1 MTEHKK
7 NNTND
12 DKALRTI
19 NQANKKATILV
30 FFLAVIIVF
39 VFGFIFYY
47 FFFSKLNTAKKN
59 DEPLYFAVLFIDDGR
74 EIYGAYVGII
84 SSLHNRIGMIGLP
97 RNIALWENSKDSPP
111 VPLETLYKNGGENA
125 VFRAIE
131 TSVDKKISYR
141 IAIDNNQISDI
152 IDLIGGVKM
161 YVEEPIKFKDEEK
174 GYELSFGI
182 GEWLFTSSKVISYLH
197 YLQMNGYSD
206 IETLYRL
213 EDVIINSM
221 IGFIQSP
228 QLRNILH
235 SKDMRKAIASKVK
248 SNLRPPDMKA
258 FLDILSNSNERT
270 LVIENID
277 ARLDD
282 NGVLTP
288 IFEGS
293 AFIKQMD
300 DLTLYVEL
308 KTQKSELTNEDVSL
322 TVLNATTVAGLADR
336 INIRMRYRGFAAGEY
351 GNFTTNLNESVV
363 LIRDGQIEKAFM
375 VANEGRVSR
384 VYAKTDRRVLNNAVL
399 ILGNDYYE
407 ITQ

>member
-1 MTEHKK
+1 MRNYNKK
-7 NNTND
+7 NIND
-12 DKALRTI
+12 EKALRTI
-19 NQANKKATILV
+19 SQANKKATILV
-30 FFLAVIIVF
+30 LFSGILIAFII
-39 VFGFIFYY
+39 GFIFYY
-47 FFFSKLNTAKKN
+47 FFVSKLNIAKKN
-59 DEPLYFAVLFIDDGR
+59 DEPLYFAVLFIDDDR
-74 EIYGAYVGII
+74 EIYGSYVGII
-84 SSLHNRIGMIGLP
+84 SSLHNRIGLIGLP
-97 RNIALWENSKDSPP
+97 RNIALWENVDSPP
-111 VPLETLYKNGGENA
+111 VPLDILYKNGGENA

-131 TSVDKKISYR
+131 NSVDKKITYR

-152 IDLIGGVKM
+152 IDLIGGIKM
-161 YVEEPIKFKDEEK
+161 YVEEPIEFKDEEK

-182 GEWLFTSSKVISYLH
+182 GEWLFTSNKVISYLD
-197 YLQMNGYSD
+197 YLTMNGYKD

-213 EDVIINSM
+213 EDIIINSA
-221 IGFIQSP
+221 IGLIQSP
-228 QLRNILH
+228 QLRNIIH
-235 SKDMRKAIASKVK
+235 SKDMRKIIASKIK
-248 SNLRPPDMKA
+248 SNLRPPDVKA
-258 FLDILSNSNERT
+258 FLDILANSNERT

-277 ARLDD
+277 ARVDD
-282 NGVLTP
+282 NGILTP

-293 AFIKQMD
+293 AFKKQMN

-308 KTQKSELTNEDVSL
+308 KTQKSELNNEDVSL
-322 TVLNATTVAGLADR
+322 SVLNATTVAGLADR

>member
-1 MTEHKK
+1 MRNYNKK
-7 NNTND
+7 NIND
-12 DKALRTI
+12 EKALRTI
-19 NQANKKATILV
+19 SQANKKATILV
-30 FFLAVIIVF
+30 LFSGILIAFII
-39 VFGFIFYY
+39 GFIFYY
-47 FFFSKLNTAKKN
+47 FFVSKLNIAKKN
-59 DEPLYFAVLFIDDGR
+59 DEPLYFAVLFIDDDR
-74 EIYGAYVGII
+74 EIYGSYVGII
-84 SSLHNRIGMIGLP
+84 SSLHNRIGLIGLP
-97 RNIALWENSKDSPP
+97 RNIALWENVDSPP
-111 VPLETLYKNGGENA
+111 VPLDMLYKNGGENA

-131 TSVDKKISYR
+131 NSVDKKITYR

-152 IDLIGGVKM
+152 IDLIGGIKM
-161 YVEEPIKFKDEEK
+161 YVEEPIEFKDEEK

-182 GEWLFTSSKVISYLH
+182 GEWLFTSNKVISYLH
-197 YLQMNGYSD
+197 YLTMNGYKD

-213 EDVIINSM
+213 EDIIINSA
-221 IGFIQSP
+221 IGLIQSP
-228 QLRNILH
+228 QLRNIIH
-235 SKDMRKAIASKVK
+235 SKDMRKIIASKIK
-248 SNLRPPDMKA
+248 SNLRPPDVKA
-258 FLDILSNSNERT
+258 FLDILANSNERT

-277 ARLDD
+277 ARVDD
-282 NGVLTP
+282 NGILTP

-293 AFIKQMD
+293 AFKKQMN

-308 KTQKSELTNEDVSL
+308 KTQKSELNNEDVSL
-322 TVLNATTVAGLADR
+322 SVLNATTVAGLADR

>member
-1 MTEHKK
+1 MNNRNEKK
-7 NNTND
+7 LN
-12 DKALRTI
+12 DKALKTI
-19 NQANKKATILV
+19 SQANKKAVML
-30 FFLAVIIVF
+30 IIFSIIFSVSF
-39 VFGFIFYY
+39 IGIIFYY
-47 FFFSKLNTAKKN
+47 FFISKLDIAKKN
-59 DEPLYFAVLFIDDGR
+59 DEPLYFSVLFIDDNND
-74 EIYGAYVGII
+74 IYGAYVGII
-84 SSLHNRIGMIGLP
+84 SSLNNRIGLIGLP
-97 RNIALWENSKDSPP
+97 RNIALWESPDSSPR
-111 VPLETLYKNGGENA
+111 VINELYKNGGENA

-131 TSVDKKISYR
+131 NSVNKKITYR

-161 YVEEPIKFKDEEK
+161 YVEEPINFKDEEK
-174 GYELSFGI
+174 GYELLFDI
-182 GEWLFTSSKVISYLH
+182 GEWMFTGKKIISYLH
-197 YLQMNGYSD
+197 YLNMKGYED

-213 EDVIINSM
+213 EDVIVNSM
-221 IGFIQSP
+221 IALIQSP
-228 QLRNILH
+228 QLRSIIH
-235 SKDMRKAIASKVK
+235 SKDMRNALFSKIK

-258 FLDILSNSNERT
+258 IMNILANSNERT

-277 ARLDD
+277 TRVDD
-282 NGVLTP
+282 NGILTP

-308 KTQKSELTNEDVSL
+308 KTQKSELNNEDVSL
-322 TVLNATTVAGLADR
+322 TVLNATTVGGLADR

-351 GNFTTNLNESVV
+351 GNFGTNLNESVV

-375 VANEGRVSR
+375 VANEGRVTR

>member
-1 MTEHKK
+1 MRNYNKK
-7 NNTND
+7 NIND
-12 DKALRTI
+12 EKALRTI
-19 NQANKKATILV
+19 SQANKKATILV
-30 FFLAVIIVF
+30 LFSGILIAFII
-39 VFGFIFYY
+39 GFIFYY
-47 FFFSKLNTAKKN
+47 FFVSKLNISKKN
-59 DEPLYFAVLFIDDGR
+59 DEPLYFAVLFIDDDR
-74 EIYGAYVGII
+74 EIYGSYVGII
-84 SSLHNRIGMIGLP
+84 SSLHNRIGLIGLP
-97 RNIALWENSKDSPP
+97 RNIALWENVDSPP
-111 VPLETLYKNGGENA
+111 VPLDMLYKNGGENA

-131 TSVDKKISYR
+131 NSVDKKITYR

-152 IDLIGGVKM
+152 IDLIGGIKM
-161 YVEEPIKFKDEEK
+161 YVEEPIEFKDKEK

-182 GEWLFTSSKVISYLH
+182 GEWLFTSNKVISYLH
-197 YLQMNGYSD
+197 YLTMNGYKD

-213 EDVIINSM
+213 EDIIINSA
-221 IGFIQSP
+221 IGLIQSP
-228 QLRNILH
+228 QLRNIIH
-235 SKDMRKAIASKVK
+235 SKDMRKIIASKIK
-248 SNLRPPDMKA
+248 SNLRPPDVKA
-258 FLDILSNSNERT
+258 FLDILANSNERT

-277 ARLDD
+277 ARVDD
-282 NGVLTP
+282 NGILTP

-293 AFIKQMD
+293 AFKKQMN

-308 KTQKSELTNEDVSL
+308 KTQKSELNNEDVSL
-322 TVLNATTVAGLADR
+322 SVLNATTVAGLADR

>member
-1 MTEHKK
+1 MRNYNKK
-7 NNTND
+7 NIND
-12 DKALRTI
+12 EKALRTI
-19 NQANKKATILV
+19 SQANKKATILV
-30 FFLAVIIVF
+30 LFSGILIAFII
-39 VFGFIFYY
+39 GFIFYY
-47 FFFSKLNTAKKN
+47 FFVSKLNIAKKN
-59 DEPLYFAVLFIDDGR
+59 DEPLYFAVLFIDDDR
-74 EIYGAYVGII
+74 EIYGSYVGII
-84 SSLHNRIGMIGLP
+84 SSLHNRIGLIGLP
-97 RNIALWENSKDSPP
+97 RNIALWENVDSPP
-111 VPLETLYKNGGENA
+111 VPLDMLYKNGGENA

-131 TSVDKKISYR
+131 NSVDKKITYR

-152 IDLIGGVKM
+152 IDLIGGIKM
-161 YVEEPIKFKDEEK
+161 YVEEPIEFKDEEK

-182 GEWLFTSSKVISYLH
+182 GEWLFTSNKVISYLH
-197 YLQMNGYSD
+197 YLTMNGYKD

-213 EDVIINSM
+213 EDIIINSA
-221 IGFIQSP
+221 IGLIQSP
-228 QLRNILH
+228 QLRNIIH
-235 SKDMRKAIASKVK
+235 SKDMRKIIASKIK
-248 SNLRPPDMKA
+248 SNLRPPDVKA
-258 FLDILSNSNERT
+258 FLDILANSNERT

-277 ARLDD
+277 ARVDD
-282 NGVLTP
+282 NGILTP

-293 AFIKQMD
+293 AFKKQMN

-308 KTQKSELTNEDVSL
+308 KTQKSELNNEDVSL
-322 TVLNATTVAGLADR
+322 SVLNATTVAGLADR

-363 LIRDGQIEKAFM
+363 LIRDGQIEKSFM

>member
-1 MTEHKK
+1 MRNYNKK
-7 NNTND
+7 NIND
-12 DKALRTI
+12 EKALRTI
-19 NQANKKATILV
+19 SQANKKATILV
-30 FFLAVIIVF
+30 LFSGILIAFII
-39 VFGFIFYY
+39 GFIFYY
-47 FFFSKLNTAKKN
+47 FFVSKLNIAKKN
-59 DEPLYFAVLFIDDGR
+59 DEPLYFAVLFIDDDR
-74 EIYGAYVGII
+74 EIYGSYVGII
-84 SSLHNRIGMIGLP
+84 SSLHNRIGLIGLP
-97 RNIALWENSKDSPP
+97 RNIALWENVDSPP
-111 VPLETLYKNGGENA
+111 VPLDMLYKNGGENA

-131 TSVDKKISYR
+131 NSVDKKITYR

-152 IDLIGGVKM
+152 IDLIGGIKM
-161 YVEEPIKFKDEEK
+161 YVEEPIEFKDEEK

-182 GEWLFTSSKVISYLH
+182 GEWLFTSNKVISYLH
-197 YLQMNGYSD
+197 YLTMNGYKD

-213 EDVIINSM
+213 EDIIINSA
-221 IGFIQSP
+221 IGLIQSP
-228 QLRNILH
+228 QLRNIIH
-235 SKDMRKAIASKVK
+235 SKDMRKIIASKIK
-248 SNLRPPDMKA
+248 SNLRPPDVKA
-258 FLDILSNSNERT
+258 FLDILANSNERT

-277 ARLDD
+277 ARVDD
-282 NGVLTP
+282 NGILTP

-293 AFIKQMD
+293 AFKKQMN

-308 KTQKSELTNEDVSL
+308 KTQKSKLNNEDVSL
-322 TVLNATTVAGLADR
+322 SVLNATTVAGLADR

>member
-1 MTEHKK
+1 MK
-7 NNTND
+7 NKNEKNIN
-12 DKALRTI
+12 DKALKTI
-19 NQANKKATILV
+19 SRANKKAVI
-30 FFLAVIIVF
+30 AVIFSIVF
-39 VFGFIFYY
+39 SVSFIVALFYY
-47 FFFSKLNTAKKN
+47 FFVSKLDIAKKN
-59 DEPLYFAVLFIDDGR
+59 DEPLYFAVLFIDDNR
-74 EIYGAYVGII
+74 EQIYGAYVGIV
-84 SSLHNRIGMIGLP
+84 SSLNNRIGLIGLP
-97 RNIALWENSKDSPP
+97 RNIALWENKNYNPSI
-111 VPLETLYKNGGENA
+111 LNELYKNGGENA

-141 IAIDNNQISDI
+141 ISIDNNQISDI

-161 YVEEPIKFKDEEK
+161 YIEEPIEYKDEEN

-182 GEWLFTSSKVISYLH
+182 GEWLFTGKKIISYLH
-197 YLQMNGYSD
+197 YLTMKGYED

-213 EDVIINSM
+213 EDVIINCMMSL
-221 IGFIQSP
+221 IQSP
-228 QLRNILH
+228 QLRNIIH
-235 SKDMRKAIASKVK
+235 VQSMRNTVFSKVK
-248 SNLRPPDMKA
+248 SNLRPPDIKA
-258 FLDILSNSNERT
+258 FSNILANSNERT

-277 ARLDD
+277 ARIDD

-308 KTQKSELTNEDVSL
+308 KTQKSELNNEDVSL
-322 TVLNATTVAGLADR
+322 TVLNATTVGGLADR
-336 INIRMRYRGFAAGEY
+336 INIRMRYRGFSAGEY
-351 GNFTTNLNESVV
+351 GNFMTNLNESVV

-375 VANEGRVSR
+375 VAREGRINR
-384 VYAKTDRRVLNNAVL
+384 VYAKTDRRVLNNVVL

>member
-1 MTEHKK
+1 MNNRNEKK
-7 NNTND
+7 LND
-12 DKALRTI
+12 RALKTI
-19 NQANKKATILV
+19 SQANKKAVMLIIFSAVFSVSFIVIL
-30 FFLAVIIVF
+30 
-39 VFGFIFYY
+39 FYY
-47 FFFSKLNTAKKN
+47 FFVSKLDIAKKN
-59 DEPLYFAVLFIDDGR
+59 DEPVYFSVLFIDDNN
-74 EIYGAYVGII
+74 ELYGAYVGII
-84 SSLHNRIGMIGLP
+84 SSLNNRIGLIGLP
-97 RNIALWENSKDSPP
+97 RNIALWENRDSAPT
-111 VPLETLYKNGGENA
+111 VMEELYRNGRESA

-131 TSVDKKISYR
+131 NSLDKKITYR

-152 IDLIGGVKM
+152 IDLMGGVKM
-161 YVEEPIKFKDEEK
+161 YIEEPINYKDEEK
-174 GYELSFGI
+174 GYELSFDI
-182 GEWLFTSSKVISYLH
+182 GEWMFTGKKVISYLH
-197 YLQMNGYSD
+197 YLNMKGYED

-213 EDVIINSM
+213 EDIIINSM
-221 IGFIQSP
+221 IALIQSP
-228 QLRNILH
+228 QLRNIIH
-235 SKDMRKAIASKVK
+235 SKDMVNAMSSKIK

-258 FLDILSNSNERT
+258 FMNILANSNERT

-288 IFEGS
+288 IFDGS

-308 KTQKSELTNEDVSL
+308 KTQKSELSNEDVSL

-351 GNFTTNLNESVV
+351 GNFGTNLNESVV
-363 LIRDGQIEKAFM
+363 LVRDGQIEKAFM
-375 VANEGRVSR
+375 VADEGRVSR
-384 VYAKTDRRVLNNAVL
+384 VYGKTDRRVLNNAVL

>member
-1 MTEHKK
+1 MRNYNKK
-7 NNTND
+7 NIND
-12 DKALRTI
+12 EKALRTI
-19 NQANKKATILV
+19 SQANKKATILV
-30 FFLAVIIVF
+30 LFSGILIAFII
-39 VFGFIFYY
+39 GFIFYY
-47 FFFSKLNTAKKN
+47 FFVSKLNIAKKN
-59 DEPLYFAVLFIDDGR
+59 DEPLYFAVLFIDDDR
-74 EIYGAYVGII
+74 EIYGSYVGII
-84 SSLHNRIGMIGLP
+84 SSLHNRIGLIGLP
-97 RNIALWENSKDSPP
+97 RNIALWENVDSPP
-111 VPLETLYKNGGENA
+111 VPLDMLYKNGGENA

-131 TSVDKKISYR
+131 NSVDKKITYR

-152 IDLIGGVKM
+152 IDLIGGIKM
-161 YVEEPIKFKDEEK
+161 YVEEPIEFKDEEK

-182 GEWLFTSSKVISYLH
+182 GEWLFTSNKVISYLH
-197 YLQMNGYSD
+197 YLTMNGYKD

-213 EDVIINSM
+213 EDIIINSA
-221 IGFIQSP
+221 IGLIQSP
-228 QLRNILH
+228 QLRNIIH
-235 SKDMRKAIASKVK
+235 SKDMRKIIASKIK
-248 SNLRPPDMKA
+248 SNLRPPDVKA
-258 FLDILSNSNERT
+258 FLDILANSNERT

-277 ARLDD
+277 ARVDD
-282 NGVLTP
+282 NGILTP

-293 AFIKQMD
+293 AFKKQMN

-308 KTQKSELTNEDVSL
+308 KTQKSELNNEDVSL
-322 TVLNATTVAGLADR
+322 SVLNATTVAGLADR

-407 ITQ
+407 ITE

>member
-1 MTEHKK
+1 MTKHKK

-152 IDLIGGVKM
+152 IDLIGGV
-161 YVEEPIKFKDEEK
+161 
-174 GYELSFGI
+174 
-182 GEWLFTSSKVISYLH
+182 
-197 YLQMNGYSD
+197 
-206 IETLYRL
+206 
-213 EDVIINSM
+213 
-221 IGFIQSP
+221 
-228 QLRNILH
+228 
-235 SKDMRKAIASKVK
+235 
-248 SNLRPPDMKA
+248 
-258 FLDILSNSNERT
+258 
-270 LVIENID
+270 
-277 ARLDD
+277 
-282 NGVLTP
+282 
-288 IFEGS
+288 
-293 AFIKQMD
+293 
-300 DLTLYVEL
+300 
-308 KTQKSELTNEDVSL
+308 
-322 TVLNATTVAGLADR
+322 
-336 INIRMRYRGFAAGEY
+336 
-351 GNFTTNLNESVV
+351 
-363 LIRDGQIEKAFM
+363 
-375 VANEGRVSR
+375 
-384 VYAKTDRRVLNNAVL
+384 
-399 ILGNDYYE
+399 
-407 ITQ
+407 

>member
-1 MTEHKK
+1 MNSNKK
-7 NNTND
+7 NNN
-12 DKALRTI
+12 DKALKTI
-19 NQANKKATILV
+19 SYANKRAVMLITVSIIALTS
-30 FFLAVIIVF
+30 LAI
-39 VFGFIFYY
+39 FIFYY
-47 FFFSKLNTAKKN
+47 FLVSRLDIAKKR
-59 DEPLYFAVLFIDDGR
+59 DEPVYFSVLFLD
-74 EIYGAYVGII
+74 EKNEPYGAYVGII
-84 SSLHNRIGMIGLP
+84 SSLHNRIGLIGLP
-97 RNIALWENSKDSPP
+97 RNISLWENKNSVRS
-111 VPLETLYKNGGENA
+111 VPLSELYKNGGESS

-152 IDLIGGVKM
+152 IDLIGGIKM
-161 YVEEPIKFKDEEK
+161 YVEEPIEFKDEEK

-182 GEWLFTSSKVISYLH
+182 GEWLFTSNKVISYLH
-197 YLQMNGYSD
+197 YLTMNGYED

-213 EDVIINSM
+213 EDVIINSA
-221 IGFIQSP
+221 IGLIQSP
-228 QLRNILH
+228 QLRNIIH
-235 SKDMRKAIASKVK
+235 SKDMRKVIASKIK
-248 SNLRPPDMKA
+248 SNLRPPDVKA
-258 FLDILSNSNERT
+258 FLDILANSNERT

-277 ARLDD
+277 ARVDD
-282 NGVLTP
+282 NGILTP

-293 AFIKQMD
+293 AFKKQMN

-308 KTQKSELTNEDVSL
+308 KTQKSELNNEDVSL
-322 TVLNATTVAGLADR
+322 SVLNATTVAGLADR

>member
-1 MTEHKK
+1 MTNYNKK
-7 NNTND
+7 NIND
-12 DKALRTI
+12 EKALRTI
-19 NQANKKATILV
+19 SQANKKATILV
-30 FFLAVIIVF
+30 LFSGILIAFII
-39 VFGFIFYY
+39 GFIFYY
-47 FFFSKLNTAKKN
+47 FFVSKLNIAKKN
-59 DEPLYFAVLFIDDGR
+59 DEPLYFAVLFIDDDR
-74 EIYGAYVGII
+74 EIYGSYVGII
-84 SSLHNRIGMIGLP
+84 SSLHNRIGLIGLP
-97 RNIALWENSKDSPP
+97 RNIALWENVDSPP
-111 VPLETLYKNGGENA
+111 VPLDMLYKNGGENA

-131 TSVDKKISYR
+131 NSVDKKITYR

-152 IDLIGGVKM
+152 IDLIGGIKM
-161 YVEEPIKFKDEEK
+161 YVEEPIEFKDEEK

-182 GEWLFTSSKVISYLH
+182 GEWLFTSNKVISYLH
-197 YLQMNGYSD
+197 YLTMNGYKD

-213 EDVIINSM
+213 EDIIINSA
-221 IGFIQSP
+221 IGLIQSP
-228 QLRNILH
+228 QLRNIIH
-235 SKDMRKAIASKVK
+235 SKDMRKIIASKIK
-248 SNLRPPDMKA
+248 SNLRPPDVKA
-258 FLDILSNSNERT
+258 FLDILANSNERT

-277 ARLDD
+277 ARADD
-282 NGVLTP
+282 NGILTP

-293 AFIKQMD
+293 AFKKQMN

-308 KTQKSELTNEDVSL
+308 KTQKSELNNEDVSL
-322 TVLNATTVAGLADR
+322 SVLNATTVAGLADR

>member
-1 MTEHKK
+1 MTNYNKK
-7 NNTND
+7 NIND
-12 DKALRTI
+12 EKALRTI
-19 NQANKKATILV
+19 SQANKKATILV
-30 FFLAVIIVF
+30 LFSGILIAFII
-39 VFGFIFYY
+39 GFIFYY
-47 FFFSKLNTAKKN
+47 FFVSKLNIAKKN
-59 DEPLYFAVLFIDDGR
+59 DEPLYFAVLFIDDDR
-74 EIYGAYVGII
+74 EIYGSYVGII
-84 SSLHNRIGMIGLP
+84 SSLHNRIGLIGLP
-97 RNIALWENSKDSPP
+97 RNIALWENVDSPP
-111 VPLETLYKNGGENA
+111 VPLDMLYKNGGENA

-131 TSVDKKISYR
+131 NSVDKKITYR

-152 IDLIGGVKM
+152 IDLIGGIKM
-161 YVEEPIKFKDEEK
+161 YVEEPIEFKDEEK

-182 GEWLFTSSKVISYLH
+182 GEWLFTSNKVISYLH
-197 YLQMNGYSD
+197 YLTMNGYKD

-213 EDVIINSM
+213 EDIIINSA
-221 IGFIQSP
+221 IGLIQSP
-228 QLRNILH
+228 QLRNIIH
-235 SKDMRKAIASKVK
+235 SKDMRKIIASKIK
-248 SNLRPPDMKA
+248 SNLRPPDVKA
-258 FLDILSNSNERT
+258 FLDILANSNERT

-277 ARLDD
+277 ARVDD
-282 NGVLTP
+282 NGILTP

-293 AFIKQMD
+293 AFKKQMN

-308 KTQKSELTNEDVSL
+308 KTQKSELNNEDVSL
-322 TVLNATTVAGLADR
+322 SVLNATTVAGLADR

>member
-1 MTEHKK
+1 MTNYNKK
-7 NNTND
+7 NMND
-12 DKALRTI
+12 EKALRTI
-19 NQANKKATILV
+19 SHANKKATMLVLFSGILIA
-30 FFLAVIIVF
+30 FII
-39 VFGFIFYY
+39 GFIFYY
-47 FFFSKLNTAKKN
+47 FFVSKLNIAKKN
-59 DEPLYFAVLFIDDGR
+59 DEPLYFAVLFIDDNR
-74 EIYGAYVGII
+74 EIYGSYVGIV
-84 SSLHNRIGMIGLP
+84 SSLHNRIGLIGLP
-97 RNIALWENSKDSPP
+97 RNIALWENVDSPP
-111 VPLETLYKNGGENA
+111 VSLDMLYKNGGENA

-131 TSVDKKISYR
+131 NSVDKKITYR

-152 IDLIGGVKM
+152 IDLIGGIKM
-161 YVEEPIKFKDEEK
+161 YVEEPIEFKDEEK

-182 GEWLFTSSKVISYLH
+182 GEWLFTSNKVISYLH
-197 YLQMNGYSD
+197 YLTMNGYKD

-213 EDVIINSM
+213 EDVIINSI
-221 IGFIQSP
+221 IGLIQSP
-228 QLRNILH
+228 QLRNIIH
-235 SKDMRKAIASKVK
+235 SKDIRKVIASKIK
-248 SNLRPPDMKA
+248 SNLRPPDVKA
-258 FLDILSNSNERT
+258 FLDILANRNERT

-277 ARLDD
+277 ARVD
-282 NGVLTP
+282 NNGILTP

-293 AFIKQMD
+293 AFKKQMN

-308 KTQKSELTNEDVSL
+308 KTQKSELNNEDVSL
-322 TVLNATTVAGLADR
+322 SVLNAATVAGLADR

>member
-1 MTEHKK
+1 MTNYNKK
-7 NNTND
+7 NIND
-12 DKALRTI
+12 EKALRTI
-19 NQANKKATILV
+19 SQANKKATMLVLFSGILIA
-30 FFLAVIIVF
+30 FII
-39 VFGFIFYY
+39 GFIFYY
-47 FFFSKLNTAKKN
+47 FFVSKLNIAKKN
-59 DEPLYFAVLFIDDGR
+59 DEPLYFAVLFIDDDK
-74 EIYGAYVGII
+74 EIYGSYVGII
-84 SSLHNRIGMIGLP
+84 SSLHNRIGLIGLP
-97 RNIALWENSKDSPP
+97 RNIALWENVDSPP
-111 VPLETLYKNGGENA
+111 VPLDMLYKSGGENA
-125 VFRAIE
+125 VFKAIE
-131 TSVDKKISYR
+131 NSVDKKITYR

-152 IDLIGGVKM
+152 IDLIGGIKM
-161 YVEEPIKFKDEEK
+161 YVEEPIEFKDEEK

-182 GEWLFTSSKVISYLH
+182 GEWLFTSNKVISYLH
-197 YLQMNGYSD
+197 YLTMNGYED

-213 EDVIINSM
+213 EDVIINSA
-221 IGFIQSP
+221 IGLIQSP
-228 QLRNILH
+228 QLRNIIH
-235 SKDMRKAIASKVK
+235 SKDMRKVIASKIK
-248 SNLRPPDMKA
+248 SNLRPPDVKA
-258 FLDILSNSNERT
+258 FLDILANSNERT

-277 ARLDD
+277 ARVDD
-282 NGVLTP
+282 NGILTP

-293 AFIKQMD
+293 AFKKQMN

-308 KTQKSELTNEDVSL
+308 KTQKSELNNEDVSL
-322 TVLNATTVAGLADR
+322 SVLNATTVAGLADR

>member
-1 MTEHKK
+1 MRNYNKK
-7 NNTND
+7 NIND
-12 DKALRTI
+12 EKALRTI
-19 NQANKKATILV
+19 SQANKKATILV
-30 FFLAVIIVF
+30 LFSGILIAFII
-39 VFGFIFYY
+39 GFIFYY
-47 FFFSKLNTAKKN
+47 FFVSKLNIAKKN
-59 DEPLYFAVLFIDDGR
+59 DEPLYFAVLFIDDDR
-74 EIYGAYVGII
+74 EIYGSYVGII
-84 SSLHNRIGMIGLP
+84 SSLHNRIGLIGLP
-97 RNIALWENSKDSPP
+97 RNIALWENVDSPP
-111 VPLETLYKNGGENA
+111 VPLDILYKNGGENA

-131 TSVDKKISYR
+131 NSVDKKITYR

-152 IDLIGGVKM
+152 IDLIGGIKM
-161 YVEEPIKFKDEEK
+161 YVEEPIEFKDEEK

-182 GEWLFTSSKVISYLH
+182 GEWLFTSNKVISYLH
-197 YLQMNGYSD
+197 YLTMNGYKD

-213 EDVIINSM
+213 EDIIINSA
-221 IGFIQSP
+221 IGLIQSP
-228 QLRNILH
+228 QLRNIIH
-235 SKDMRKAIASKVK
+235 SKDMRKIIASKIK
-248 SNLRPPDMKA
+248 SNLRPPDVKA
-258 FLDILSNSNERT
+258 FLDILANSNERT

-277 ARLDD
+277 ARVDD
-282 NGVLTP
+282 NGILTP

-293 AFIKQMD
+293 AFKKQMN

-308 KTQKSELTNEDVSL
+308 KTQKSELNNEDVSL
-322 TVLNATTVAGLADR
+322 SVLNATTVAGLADR

>member
-1 MTEHKK
+1 MRNYNKK
-7 NNTND
+7 NIND
-12 DKALRTI
+12 EKALRTI
-19 NQANKKATILV
+19 SQANKKATILV
-30 FFLAVIIVF
+30 LFSGILIAFII
-39 VFGFIFYY
+39 GFIFYY
-47 FFFSKLNTAKKN
+47 FFVSKLNIAKKN
-59 DEPLYFAVLFIDDGR
+59 DEPLYFAVLFIDDDR
-74 EIYGAYVGII
+74 EIYGSYVGII
-84 SSLHNRIGMIGLP
+84 SSLHNRIGLIGLP
-97 RNIALWENSKDSPP
+97 RNIALWENVDSPP
-111 VPLETLYKNGGENA
+111 VPLDMLYKSGGENA
-125 VFRAIE
+125 VFKAIE
-131 TSVDKKISYR
+131 NSVDKKITYR

-152 IDLIGGVKM
+152 IDLIGGIKM
-161 YVEEPIKFKDEEK
+161 YVEEPIEFKDEEK

-182 GEWLFTSSKVISYLH
+182 GEWLFTSNKVISYLH
-197 YLQMNGYSD
+197 YLTMNGYKD

-213 EDVIINSM
+213 EDIIINSA
-221 IGFIQSP
+221 IGLIQSP
-228 QLRNILH
+228 QLRNIIH
-235 SKDMRKAIASKVK
+235 SKDMRKIIASKIK
-248 SNLRPPDMKA
+248 SNLRPPDVKA
-258 FLDILSNSNERT
+258 FLDILANSNERT

-277 ARLDD
+277 ARVDD
-282 NGVLTP
+282 NGILTP

-293 AFIKQMD
+293 AFKKQMN

-308 KTQKSELTNEDVSL
+308 KTQKSELNNEDVSL
-322 TVLNATTVAGLADR
+322 SVLNATTVAGLADR

>member
-1 MTEHKK
+1 MNNRNEKK
-7 NNTND
+7 LND
-12 DKALRTI
+12 RALKTI
-19 NQANKKATILV
+19 SQANKKAVMLIIFSAVFSVSFIVIL
-30 FFLAVIIVF
+30 
-39 VFGFIFYY
+39 FYY
-47 FFFSKLNTAKKN
+47 FFVSKLDIAKKN
-59 DEPLYFAVLFIDDGR
+59 DEPVYFSVLFIDDNN
-74 EIYGAYVGII
+74 ELYGAYVGII
-84 SSLHNRIGMIGLP
+84 SSLNNRIGLIGLP
-97 RNIALWENSKDSPP
+97 RNIALWENRDSAPT
-111 VPLETLYKNGGENA
+111 VMEELYRNGRESA

-131 TSVDKKISYR
+131 NSLDKKITYR

-152 IDLIGGVKM
+152 IDLMGGVKM
-161 YVEEPIKFKDEEK
+161 YIEEPINYKDEEK
-174 GYELSFGI
+174 GYELSFDI
-182 GEWLFTSSKVISYLH
+182 GEWMFTGKKVISYLH
-197 YLQMNGYSD
+197 YLNMKGYED

-213 EDVIINSM
+213 EDIIINSM
-221 IGFIQSP
+221 IAFIQSP
-228 QLRNILH
+228 QLRNIIH
-235 SKDMRKAIASKVK
+235 SKDMVNAMSSKIK

-258 FLDILSNSNERT
+258 FMNILANSNERT

-288 IFEGS
+288 IFDGS

-308 KTQKSELTNEDVSL
+308 KTQKSELSNEDVSL

-351 GNFTTNLNESVV
+351 GNFGTNLNESVV
-363 LIRDGQIEKAFM
+363 LVRDGQIEKAFM
-375 VANEGRVSR
+375 VADEGRVSR
-384 VYAKTDRRVLNNAVL
+384 VYGKTDRRVLNNAVL

>member
-1 MTEHKK
+1 MRNYNKK
-7 NNTND
+7 NIND
-12 DKALRTI
+12 EKALRTI
-19 NQANKKATILV
+19 SQANTKATILV
-30 FFLAVIIVF
+30 LFSGILIAFII
-39 VFGFIFYY
+39 GFIFYY
-47 FFFSKLNTAKKN
+47 FFVSKLNIAKKN
-59 DEPLYFAVLFIDDGR
+59 DEPLYFAVLFIDDDR
-74 EIYGAYVGII
+74 EIYGSYVGII
-84 SSLHNRIGMIGLP
+84 SSLHNRIGLIGLP
-97 RNIALWENSKDSPP
+97 RNIALWENVDSPP
-111 VPLETLYKNGGENA
+111 VPLDMLYKNGGENA

-131 TSVDKKISYR
+131 NSVDKKITYR

-152 IDLIGGVKM
+152 IDLIGGIKM
-161 YVEEPIKFKDEEK
+161 YVEEPIEFKDEEK

-182 GEWLFTSSKVISYLH
+182 GEWLFTSNKVISYLH
-197 YLQMNGYSD
+197 YLTMNGYKD

-213 EDVIINSM
+213 EDIIINSA
-221 IGFIQSP
+221 IGLIQSP
-228 QLRNILH
+228 QLRNIIH
-235 SKDMRKAIASKVK
+235 SKDMRKIIASKIK
-248 SNLRPPDMKA
+248 SNLRPPDVKA
-258 FLDILSNSNERT
+258 FLDILANSNERT

-277 ARLDD
+277 ARVDD
-282 NGVLTP
+282 NGILTP

-293 AFIKQMD
+293 AFKKQMN

-308 KTQKSELTNEDVSL
+308 KTQKSKLNNEDVSL
-322 TVLNATTVAGLADR
+322 SVLNATTVAGLADR

>member
-1 MTEHKK
+1 MRNYNKK
-7 NNTND
+7 NIND
-12 DKALRTI
+12 EKALRTI
-19 NQANKKATILV
+19 SQANKKATILV
-30 FFLAVIIVF
+30 LFSGILIAFII
-39 VFGFIFYY
+39 GFIFYY
-47 FFFSKLNTAKKN
+47 FFVSKLNIAKKN
-59 DEPLYFAVLFIDDGR
+59 DEPLYFAVLFIDDDR
-74 EIYGAYVGII
+74 EIYGSYVGII
-84 SSLHNRIGMIGLP
+84 SSLHNRIGLIGLP
-97 RNIALWENSKDSPP
+97 RNIALWENVDSPP
-111 VPLETLYKNGGENA
+111 VPLDMLYKNGGENA

-131 TSVDKKISYR
+131 NSVDKKITYR

-152 IDLIGGVKM
+152 IDLIGGIKM
-161 YVEEPIKFKDEEK
+161 YVEEPIEFKDKEK

-182 GEWLFTSSKVISYLH
+182 GEWLFTSNKVISYLH
-197 YLQMNGYSD
+197 YLTMNGYKD

-213 EDVIINSM
+213 EDIIINSA
-221 IGFIQSP
+221 IGLIQSP
-228 QLRNILH
+228 QLRNIIH
-235 SKDMRKAIASKVK
+235 SKDMRKIIASKIK
-248 SNLRPPDMKA
+248 SNLRPPDVKA
-258 FLDILSNSNERT
+258 FLDILANSNERT

-277 ARLDD
+277 ARVDD
-282 NGVLTP
+282 NGILTP

-293 AFIKQMD
+293 AFKKQMN

-308 KTQKSELTNEDVSL
+308 KTQKSELNNEDVSL
-322 TVLNATTVAGLADR
+322 SVLNATTVAGLADR

>member
-1 MTEHKK
+1 MRNYNKK
-7 NNTND
+7 NIND
-12 DKALRTI
+12 EKALRTI
-19 NQANKKATILV
+19 SKANKKATILV
-30 FFLAVIIVF
+30 LFSGILIAFII
-39 VFGFIFYY
+39 GFIFYY
-47 FFFSKLNTAKKN
+47 FFVSKLNIAKKN
-59 DEPLYFAVLFIDDGR
+59 DEPLYFAVLFIDDNR
-74 EIYGAYVGII
+74 EIYGSYVGII
-84 SSLHNRIGMIGLP
+84 SSLHNRIGLIGLP
-97 RNIALWENSKDSPP
+97 RNIALWENVDSPP
-111 VPLETLYKNGGENA
+111 VPLDMLYKNGGENA

-131 TSVDKKISYR
+131 NSVDKKITYR

-152 IDLIGGVKM
+152 IDLIGGIKM
-161 YVEEPIKFKDEEK
+161 YVEEPIEFKDEEK

-182 GEWLFTSSKVISYLH
+182 GEWLFTSNKVISYLH
-197 YLQMNGYSD
+197 YLTMNGYKD

-213 EDVIINSM
+213 EDIIINSA
-221 IGFIQSP
+221 IGLIQSP
-228 QLRNILH
+228 QLRNIIH
-235 SKDMRKAIASKVK
+235 SKDMRKVIASKIK
-248 SNLRPPDMKA
+248 SNLRPPDVKA
-258 FLDILSNSNERT
+258 FLDILANSNERT

-277 ARLDD
+277 ARVDD
-282 NGVLTP
+282 NGILTP

-293 AFIKQMD
+293 AFKKQMN

-308 KTQKSELTNEDVSL
+308 KTQKSELNNEDVSL
-322 TVLNATTVAGLADR
+322 SVLNATTVAGLADR